1 PGGGHRRGRGA
12 ARRPQGAGRAPDA
25 GGPGAQRPRA
35 GVRAGH
41 RGRGGVHG
49 DQAVQPH
56 HAHVLHGDRH
66 GARRRLRGGRAHRH
80 LPRGDPLRGAQD
92 AGDRADRRA
101 GARPARHLRWHGR
114 LLRPGRRPGHG
125 DRDPHGG
132 DQRGP
137 RERAG
142 RWGTGGGLR
151 PGVGVLGE
159 PEQGSRRGPRGPAGG
174 DRAGGRVSRAAHGT
188 GRDTADRTRP
198 RRRLSRRAAV
208 LAVLGG
214 GALLL
219 ASTALPWVTAP
230 VRSAVQTSTVSAS
243 GSAAAAL
250 VPSAALVVLAAGL
263 AIALAGRIARVVA
276 AAAVALGGVLAV
288 FGVIELL
295 RSPGAA
301 VLAVARRNPAGS
313 ELDGAAQL
321 TP

>member
-1 PGGGHRRGRGA
+1 M
-12 ARRPQGAGRAPDA
+12 
-25 GGPGAQRPRA
+25 
-35 GVRAGH
+35 
-41 RGRGGVHG
+41 
-49 DQAVQPH
+49 
-56 HAHVLHGDRH
+56 
-66 GARRRLRGGRAHRH
+66 
-80 LPRGDPLRGAQD
+80 
-92 AGDRADRRA
+92 
-101 GARPARHLRWHGR
+101 
-114 LLRPGRRPGHG
+114 
-125 DRDPHGG
+125 
-132 DQRGP
+132 
-137 RERAG
+137 
-142 RWGTGGGLR
+142 
-151 PGVGVLGE
+151 
-159 PEQGSRRGPRGPAGG
+159 
-174 DRAGGRVSRAAHGT
+174 SRAAHGT

-321 TP
+321 TPWPVVALVLAVLLVAVGVALLFLMGEWDRVGQRYERDGPPVAGGTRQHISDWDALSRGEDPSAAEDR